1 MAYHGHSLLAIILVL
16 IEMLAARTCPLR
28 LASSTF
34 TIKAS
39 NAQTFKSSRM
49 YSDANSEAQSN
60 QNKALNTTAKPAEDV
75 QPKKKTQAELDKELL
90 AKLQGLDG
98 DGGSAGVEYE
108 DGKPVSM
115 KRSVRNNMFRYI

>member
-1 MAYHGHSLLAIILVL
+1 
-16 IEMLAARTCPLR
+16 MLAARACPLR
-28 LASSTF
+28 LASSTII
-34 TIKAS
+34 IKAS
-39 NAQTFKSSRM
+39 NAQTLKSSRM
-49 YSDANSEAQSN
+49 YSDAKSEVQSN
-60 QNKALNTTAKPAEDV
+60 QNEALNATTKPAEEV

-90 AKLQGLDG
+90 VKLQGLDG